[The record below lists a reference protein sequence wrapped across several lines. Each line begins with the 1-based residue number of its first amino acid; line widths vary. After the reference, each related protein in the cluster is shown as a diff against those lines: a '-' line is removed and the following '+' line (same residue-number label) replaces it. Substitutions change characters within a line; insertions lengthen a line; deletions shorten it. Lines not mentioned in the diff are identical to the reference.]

1 MNKKELK
8 IKLIDENNLKFSL
21 KEKGEI
27 GDIINLN
34 SLNNI
39 DFSSLQNNIN
49 LLKDQFI
56 KDKITQEL
64 NYERK
69 ELNLNYQSKVLDLEK
84 EKDQKINNL
93 EKEISNLQF
102 NFKAEVNKKVWEI
115 EDDLKK
121 KKDQFEIFIREE
133 AKIKQEKD
141 FEKLLNKDQEISK
154 LNSIL
159 QNYQE
164 KEQFRVDQII
174 LEKDQKIYDLKNT
187 KNRLIEN
194 LKNQNEELSI
204 EIDNLKRNR
213 SQNIKLLGSELESWI
228 DQELQENFAWNER
241 INIIKEPKV
250 INKQKADF
258 VIEIKNGL
266 KVTKIVIEAKTELF
280 TGDNKK
286 TNKSHLEKLE
296 NYRKR
301 SESEYAILVSELEN
315 EKDFLVY
322 KDSNYKHIFIVRPKV
337 LISLLQFMI
346 NLLIVNQKIL
356 DLNVEFNDKQTIL
369 KEWDLFLKDVDKT
382 FSTLKTNLEIILDEK
397 DKLITIANKIGERAN
412 IVLNTQIIT
421 LDKKLKK
428 FNIEKKITNKINNLN
443 LIENLNSDF
452 KNNKEEQDK
461 EIAIL

>member
-443 LIENLNSDF
+443 LIENLNSNF